1 MNLFESFMSALQS
14 VKANKMRSFLTMLGI
29 IIGISSV
36 ITIVSIGQGG
46 KEAIVGEF
54 DGLGTNII
62 NINVKASEGEEI
74 EDRDYFTLK
83 DAELVK
89 SKIPEVTSVVPAS
102 WGMGNIET
110 DKDKKMAEIDAVTPD
125 FLRVWNLDMLAGRFL
140 NERDVGGLRNVVV
153 IDEIT
158 ANKLFKSVEKSVG
171 QKVKITIG
179 NTTTN
184 FTVIGVCEN
193 TAGDMAVMFGDNYP
207 GLGLIPITI
216 SERVIPDAKISFFA
230 VMLSDMT
237 NSGEIAQKIV
247 HLLEQTHRNKG
258 KYAAEEGFK
267 QLDLLNNVLNI
278 FTMVI
283 GSIAGISLLV
293 GGIGVM
299 NIMLVSVTERTREI
313 GIRKALGA
321 QNKDIMLQFLTE
333 SLILCLIGGII
344 GMSLGIGV
352 GIIVG
357 KAINIP
363 LGVSPLVIL
372 IAFAFSSAV
381 GIFFGLYPANKA
393 AKLDPIEA
401 LRYE

>member
-1 MNLFESFMSALQS
+1 MNIMESFISALQS

-46 KEAIVGEF
+46 KQAIVGEF
-54 DGLGTNII
+54 DDLGTNV
-62 NINVKASEGEEI
+62 INVNVKSTNNDI
-74 EDRDYFTLK
+74 EDRDYLTLK
-83 DAELVK
+83 DAVLIKE
-89 SKIPEVTSVVPAS
+89 KIPEVTSVVPATG
-102 WGMGNIET
+102 GMGQIKT
-110 DKDKKMAEIDAVTPD
+110 DKDTKFSEIDGITHEFNKLMKV
-125 FLRVWNLDMLAGRFL
+125 NMLAGRFL
-140 NERDVGGLRNVVV
+140 NEGDVQSARSVIV

-158 ANKLFKSVEKSVG
+158 ATKLFKKPENAVG
-171 QKVKITIG
+171 QKIKVTVEDN
-179 NTTTN
+179 NTN
-184 FTVIGVCEN
+184 LTVIGVAES
-193 TAGDMAVMFGDNYP
+193 ASGSMATMFGDNYP
-207 GLGLIPITI
+207 GLGYVPITI
-216 SERVIPDAKISFFA
+216 SERVFPDAKITFFS
-230 VMLSDMT
+230 VMLENMD
-237 NSGEIAQKIV
+237 NSKEVATKIV
-247 HLLEQTHRNKG
+247 HLLEQTHRNEG

-267 QLDLLNNVLNI
+267 QLEMLENVLNI

-283 GSIAGISLLV
+283 GAIAGISLLV

-321 QNKDIMLQFLTE
+321 KNKDIMLQFLTE

-344 GMSLGIGV
+344 GMTLGISLGFLA
-352 GIIVG
+352 G

-363 LGVSPLVIL
+363 LGVSPSIIL
-372 IAFAFSSAV
+372 IAFGFSSAV

>member
-1 MNLFESFMSALQS
+1 MNIAESFISALQS

-46 KEAIVGEF
+46 KEAIMGEF
-54 DGLGTNII
+54 DDLGTNV
-62 NINVKASEGEEI
+62 INVTVKSLENEI
-74 EDRDYFTLK
+74 EDRDYLTLK
-83 DAELVK
+83 DAQLVK
-89 SKIPEVTSVVPAS
+89 DKIPEVVAVVPAA
-102 WGMGNIET
+102 GAMGYMKTE
-110 DKDKKMAEIDAVTPD
+110 KEKKFSEIDCITHEFNKLMKVE
-125 FLRVWNLDMLAGRFL
+125 MLTGRFL
-140 NERDVGGLRNVVV
+140 IESDVEAARNVIV

-158 ANKLFKSVEKSVG
+158 AKKLFKGPEDAVG
-171 QKVKITIG
+171 QRIKVTI
-179 NTTTN
+179 NDNNTN
-184 FTVIGVCEN
+184 FTIIGVSK
-193 TAGDMAVMFGDNYP
+193 TSGGSMAAMFGDNYP
-207 GLGLIPITI
+207 GMGYVPITLRERIMPNVQI
-216 SERVIPDAKISFFA
+216 SWFSVLLENMDNANEIAAKI
-230 VMLSDMT
+230 VR
-237 NSGEIAQKIV
+237 
-247 HLLEQTHRNKG
+247 LLEQSHRNEG

-267 QLDLLNNVLNI
+267 QLDMLNNVINI

-283 GSIAGISLLV
+283 GAIAGISLVV

-321 QNKDIMLQFLTE
+321 KNKDILLQFLTE

-344 GMSLGIGV
+344 GMSLGITL
-352 GIIVG
+352 GIVVG
-357 KAINIP
+357 KIINIP
-363 LGVSPLVIL
+363 LEISPLVIL
-372 IAFAFSSAV
+372 LAVGFSSAV

>member
-1 MNLFESFMSALQS
+1 MNLMESFVSALQS
-14 VKANKMRSFLTMLGI
+14 VRANKMRSFLTMLGI

-46 KEAIVGEF
+46 KQAIVGEF
-54 DGLGTNII
+54 DDLGTNV
-62 NINVKASEGEEI
+62 INVNVKSTDNDI
-74 EDRDYFTLK
+74 EDRDYLTLK

-89 SKIPEVTSVVPAS
+89 EKIPEVTYVVPAT
-102 WGMGNIET
+102 GAMGQIKTE
-110 DKDKKMAEIDAVTPD
+110 KDKKFSEIDGITHD
-125 FLRVWNLDMLAGRFL
+125 FAKLMKINMLAGRFL
-140 NERDVGGLRNVVV
+140 NEGDILSARNVVV

-158 ANKLFKSVEKSVG
+158 AAKLFKNAENAIGEKI
-171 QKVKITIG
+171 KVTVNDN
-179 NTTTN
+179 NTN
-184 FTVIGVCEN
+184 LTVIGVAES
-193 TAGDMAVMFGDNYP
+193 ASGSMAAMFGDNYP
-207 GLGLIPITI
+207 GLGYVPITI
-216 SERVIPDAKISFFA
+216 SERVFPDPKITFFS
-230 VMLSDMT
+230 VMLENMD
-237 NSGEIAQKIV
+237 NSKEVATKIV
-247 HLLEQTHRNKG
+247 HLLEQTHRNEG

-267 QLDLLNNVLNI
+267 ELDMLENVLNI

-283 GSIAGISLLV
+283 GAIAGISLIV

-321 QNKDIMLQFLTE
+321 KNKDIMLQFLTE

-344 GMSLGIGV
+344 GMTLGISLGYLA
-352 GIIVG
+352 G

-363 LGVSPLVIL
+363 LGVSPFIIL
-372 IAFAFSSAV
+372 IAFGFSSAV

>member
-1 MNLFESFMSALQS
+1 MNLMESFKSALHS
-14 VKANKMRSFLTMLGI
+14 IRANKMRSFLTMLGI

-46 KEAIVGEF
+46 KEAITGEF
-54 DGLGTNII
+54 DSLGTNT
-62 NINVKASEGEEI
+62 INVNVKTTNGDI

-83 DAELVK
+83 DAELIK
-89 SKIPEVTSVVPAS
+89 QKIPEVTSVIPAS
-102 WGMGNIET
+102 YDMGNVKTE
-110 DKDKKMAEIDAVTPD
+110 KEGKFAEIDATTEGMAKLVNAK
-125 FLRVWNLDMLAGRFL
+125 LLAGRFL
-140 NERDVGGLRNVVV
+140 NERDIQSARNVAV
-153 IDEIT
+153 IDEVT
-158 ANKLFKSVEKSVG
+158 AKKLFNTTDAVG
-171 QKVKITIG
+171 QKVKL
-179 NTTTN
+179 NVRDN
-184 FTVIGVCEN
+184 NLNVVIVGVCKN
-193 TAGDMAVMFGDNYP
+193 PNGNMATMFGDNFP
-207 GLGLIPITI
+207 GTVYIPITI
-216 SERVIPDAKISFFA
+216 DDRIFPDAKIGFFA
-230 VMLSDMT
+230 VMLSDMN
-237 NSGEIAQKIV
+237 NSSETASKIV
-247 HLLEQTHRNKG
+247 HLLEQTHRNEG

-267 QLDLLNNVLNI
+267 QLDMLNNVLNI
-278 FTMVI
+278 LTMVI

-344 GMSLGIGV
+344 GMALGIALGFV
-352 GIIVG
+352 VG
-357 KAINIP
+357 KLINVP
-363 LGVSPLVIL
+363 LGVSLTVIL
-372 IAFAFSSAV
+372 IAFGFSSAV

>member
-1 MNLFESFMSALQS
+1 MNIMESFISAIQS
-14 VKANKMRSFLTMLGI
+14 VRANKMRSFLTMLGI

-54 DGLGTNII
+54 DNLGTNV
-62 NINVKASEGEEI
+62 INVNVKSTDNDI
-74 EDRDYFTLK
+74 EDRDYLTLK
-83 DAELVK
+83 DAQLIKE
-89 SKIPEVTSVVPAS
+89 KIPEVTTVVPAS
-102 WGMGNIET
+102 GAMGHIKT
-110 DKDKKMAEIDAVTPD
+110 DKDKKFSEVDGVTHE
-125 FLRVWNLDMLAGRFL
+125 FTKLMKVDMLAGRYL
-140 NERDVGGLRNVVV
+140 NEGDILSARNVIV

-158 ANKLFKSVEKSVG
+158 AAKLFKNAENAIG
-171 QKVKITIG
+171 QKVKVTINDN
-179 NTTTN
+179 NTN
-184 FTVIGVCEN
+184 LTVIGVAESSS
-193 TAGDMAVMFGDNYP
+193 GSMAAMFGDNYP
-207 GLGLIPITI
+207 GLGYVPITI
-216 SERVIPDAKISFFA
+216 SERVFPDPKITFFS
-230 VMLSDMT
+230 VMLENMD
-237 NSGEIAQKIV
+237 NSKEVATKIV
-247 HLLEQTHRNKG
+247 HLLEQTHRNEG

-267 QLDLLNNVLNI
+267 ELDMLENVLNI

-283 GSIAGISLLV
+283 GAIAGISLIV

-321 QNKDIMLQFLTE
+321 KNKDIMLQFLTE

-344 GMSLGIGV
+344 GMTLGVSLGFA
-352 GIIVG
+352 VG

-363 LGVSPLVIL
+363 LGVSPFIIF

-393 AKLDPIEA
+393 AKLDPIDA

>member
-1 MNLFESFMSALQS
+1 MNLMESFKSALQS
-14 VKANKMRSFLTMLGI
+14 VRSNKMRSFLTMLGI

-46 KEAIVGEF
+46 KQAIVGEF
-54 DGLGTNII
+54 GNLGTNV
-62 NINVKASEGEEI
+62 INVNVKSNNNDI

-83 DAELVK
+83 DAELIK
-89 SKIPEVTSVVPAS
+89 AKIPEVTTVVPAS
-102 WGMGNIET
+102 WGMGHIKTE
-110 DKDKKMAEIDAVTPD
+110 KEQKFAEIDGATHEFPK
-125 FLRVWNLDMLAGRFL
+125 LMNLEILAGRFL
-140 NERDVGGLRNVVV
+140 SASDIEAARNVVV

-158 ANKLFKSVEKSVG
+158 ANKLFKSAEKAVG
-171 QKVKITIG
+171 QKVKVTIDDN
-179 NTTTN
+179 NTN
-184 FTVIGVCEN
+184 LTVIGVCESS
-193 TAGDMAVMFGDNYP
+193 AGDMAAMFGDNYP
-207 GLGLIPITI
+207 GTGYIPITT
-216 SERVIPDAKISFFA
+216 SERVIPDVKISFFA
-230 VMLSDMT
+230 VMLENMD
-237 NSGEIAQKIV
+237 NSKEVANKIV
-247 HLLEQTHRNKG
+247 HLLEQTHRNEG

-267 QLDLLNNVLNI
+267 QLEMIENVLNI

-283 GSIAGISLLV
+283 GAIAGISLLV

-321 QNKDIMLQFLTE
+321 KNKDIMLQFLTE

-344 GMSLGIGV
+344 GMTLGISLGFLAGR
-352 GIIVG
+352 
-357 KAINIP
+357 AINIP
-363 LGVSPLVIL
+363 LGVSPSVIL
-372 IAFAFSSAV
+372 IAFSFSSAV